1 MRAAARREQAGV
13 ALFPF
18 LAVLICTMGALI
30 VLLVL
35 LVQQARVDAKTVAQ
49 ARTRDATFATGE
61 KEQLEDQQWRRE
73 LLEQS
78 HKAKTQELADS
89 RDKLAHLEEHIQ
101 RLEAQAQALL
111 ERCRAIDEGRQLK
124 GSALDA
130 ARAELARLQN
140 EIDAKKR
147 SLEAARQQQS
157 SEQWYALIPYAGA
170 SGTRRRPIYLECTE
184 LGVVIQPEGLL
195 LGDADFDGPRGPGNP
210 LDAAVRTVR
219 EHLQKTAGAKAGDA
233 YPLLV
238 VRPGGVQAYS
248 AARDALQAWDD
259 EFGYELIGDDKRLDF
274 GPSDPAL
281 AARLKSSVTA
291 ARQRQAALAAMMPR
305 RYHSEEAATAGSPEP
320 GTMVGGSPGNAAGRG
335 VGIGAGGS
343 GTGQRGATGSGL
355 GDPLAQGAAQLPR
368 GTNEGGTPTRSASE
382 GDMTTRSVSEGGPLA
397 RSASEGGPRGAA
409 GQSNPGGST
418 ANTGQSAGGYAGA
431 AAPGASKLQFGSP
444 RPGSTYGAPQ
454 SSSAANA
461 ARGNNWGLPGS
472 RGRTTAI
479 TRPLHIVV
487 LADRLVLVPER
498 GENRPPQHLPI
509 APELSPADVE
519 RFVTAV
525 QTEIKGWG
533 LAVADGYWKPVLQI
547 EVAPGAERHFSK
559 LQSALAGSGFEIE
572 RESP

>member
-35 LVQQARVDAKTVAQ
+35 LVQQARLDAKTVAQ
-49 ARTRDATFATGE
+49 AKSRDVAAVAGN

-78 HKAKTQELADS
+78 RREKTQELAES
-89 RDKLAHLEEHIQ
+89 RDRLAHLEDHIQ

-124 GSALDA
+124 GSELDA
-130 ARAELARLQN
+130 ARAELARLQSD
-140 EIDAKKR
+140 IDAKKK
-147 SLEAARQQQS
+147 SLEADRQQQS
-157 SEQWYALIPYAGA
+157 AEQWYALIPYAGP

-195 LGDADFDGPRGPGNP
+195 LGEADFDGPRGPGNP
-210 LDAAVRTVR
+210 LDAAVRTIR

-259 EFGYELIGDDKRLDF
+259 EFGYELLGDDKRLDF
-274 GPSDPAL
+274 GPPDPAL
-281 AARLKSSVTA
+281 AAILKSTVTA

-305 RYHSEEAATAGSPEP
+305 RYHSEEAGARNSPEP
-320 GTMVGGSPGNAAGRG
+320 ATMVGASPSNAAGRG

-343 GTGQRGATGSGL
+343 GIGQRDATGGGL
-355 GDPLAQGAAQLPR
+355 GDPLAQGSAQLPR
-368 GTNEGGTPTRSASE
+368 GAGDGGTPTQSASE
-382 GDMTTRSVSEGGPLA
+382 GKTLA

-409 GQSNPGGST
+409 SASDSNTT
-418 ANTGQSAGGYAGA
+418 AANAGQSAGGYAGA

-444 RPGSTYGAPQ
+444 RPGSTFGAP
-454 SSSAANA
+454 SSSGNGNA

-487 LADRLVLVPER
+487 LADRLVLAPER
-498 GENRPPQHLPI
+498 GDNRPPQHLPI
-509 APELSPADVE
+509 APELSPADVD

-533 LAVADGYWKPVLQI
+533 LAVADGYWKPVLQV
-547 EVAPGAERHFSK
+547 EVAPGAERHFLN
-559 LQSALAGSGFEIE
+559 LQTALSGSGFEIE
-572 RESP
+572 RKSP

>member
-35 LVQQARVDAKTVAQ
+35 LVQQARLDAKTVAQ
-49 ARTRDATFATGE
+49 ARARDVSAGASQR
-61 KEQLEDQQWRRE
+61 EQLEDQQWRRE

-78 HKAKTQELADS
+78 RREKTQELADS

-111 ERCRAIDEGRQLK
+111 ERCRTIDEGRQLK
-124 GSALDA
+124 DSDLNPT
-130 ARAELARLQN
+130 RAEVARLKG
-140 EIDAKKR
+140 EIERKKAA
-147 SLEAARQQQS
+147 LATARQQQAGQPS
-157 SEQWYALIPYAGA
+157 YALIPYSGP

-184 LGVVIQPEGLL
+184 LGVVIQPEGIL
-195 LGDADFDGPRGPGNP
+195 LGEADFDGPRGPGNP
-210 LDAAVRTVR
+210 LDAAVRTIR
-219 EHLQKTAGAKAGDA
+219 EHQQRTAGAKAGDA

-305 RYHSEEAATAGSPEP
+305 RYHTEEAATTGAPEP
-320 GTMVGGSPGNAAGRG
+320 GTMVGGSPGNTAGRG

-343 GTGQRGATGSGL
+343 GTGQRGATGGGL
-355 GDPLAQGAAQLPR
+355 GDPLAQGAAQLPP
-368 GTNEGGTPTRSASE
+368 GTSEGGTS
-382 GDMTTRSVSEGGPLA
+382 TRSVSEGGT
-397 RSASEGGPRGAA
+397 RGAA
-409 GQSNPGGST
+409 SELNSGGST
-418 ANTGQSAGGYAGA
+418 ANAGQSAGGYAGA
-431 AAPGASKLQFGSP
+431 AAPGESKLQFGSP
-444 RPGSTYGAPQ
+444 RPGSTHGAPGG
-454 SSSAANA
+454 SAAGNP

-498 GENRPPQHLPI
+498 GDNRPPQHLPV
-509 APELSPADVE
+509 APELTPTDVD

-533 LAVADGYWKPVLQI
+533 LAVADGYWKPILQM
-547 EVAPGAERHFSK
+547 EVAPDAQRHFAN

-572 RESP
+572 RKSP